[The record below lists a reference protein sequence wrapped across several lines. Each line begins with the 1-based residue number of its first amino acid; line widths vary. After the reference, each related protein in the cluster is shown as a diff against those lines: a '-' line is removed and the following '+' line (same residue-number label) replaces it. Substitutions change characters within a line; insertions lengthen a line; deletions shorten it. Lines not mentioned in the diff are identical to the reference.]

1 MMTKSSNWILEPGS
15 KMNKFIFATAFFF
28 ALLAAMN
35 INPSSAKADRIYVA
49 VLDLG
54 YVLKSSKAMKSADQ
68 QIQALE
74 AQFLADRKEKENAL
88 REEEQKLQQQRVLLS
103 PDAFSKKREEFS
115 ARVQNHRQAIQ
126 NKGRQFAL
134 TRSATVANIEKA
146 LEPIVS
152 AVAKR
157 VGANLIVERKQTIFN
172 AKTLDISEQV
182 AAELNKKLPTIK
194 VTLVELPKK

>member
-1 MMTKSSNWILEPGS
+1 MTKSSNWILEPGS